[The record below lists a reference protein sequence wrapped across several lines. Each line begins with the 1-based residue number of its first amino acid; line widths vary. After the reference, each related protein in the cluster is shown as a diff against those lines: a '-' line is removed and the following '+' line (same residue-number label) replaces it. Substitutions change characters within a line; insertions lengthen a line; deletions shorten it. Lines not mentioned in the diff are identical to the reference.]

1 MIDFSVEPEFQK
13 KLDWMQ
19 KFVREE
25 CETMDLLWPQMA
37 ANFETWRS
45 DARAHLKPL
54 QDQVKAQGL
63 WACHLGPNLGGPGYG
78 QVKLGLMNEI
88 IGRSSWAPTVFGT
101 AAPDTG
107 NAEILALFGTP
118 EQKQRYLGPLMDGD
132 IVSCFSMTEPQG
144 GADPGEFTCKATLVK
159 NDKGEDEWEIEG
171 YKWFS
176 SNAKLAT
183 FLLVI
188 CVTDPEKVLTER
200 MSMFIVPTDTPGIEI
215 LRNVAIAGDVDPEN
229 GHHAHIHYNKVRV
242 PLDHMLGERG
252 GGFKVA
258 QARLGGGRIH
268 HAMRTVGICNRA
280 FEMMMERVVS
290 RKTRG
295 RMLGDHQMVQDKIA
309 SSIVELEAFRLL
321 VLKTA
326 WIIDE
331 VEAGR
336 MPHGS
341 ARNHIGMCKI
351 GLLRIYHDVVGRAL
365 EIHGSLGISL
375 DLPLARWYGGHMSL
389 AFADGPTDVHKSQL
403 ARAYMKKAKPVEG
416 LFPSEHIP
424 TRTAAAKKRYPNAV
438 DPSVRDPKEAK

>member
-1 MIDFSVEPEFQK
+1 MIDFSVESDFQE
-13 KLDWMQ
+13 KLDWMD

-25 CETMDLLWPQMA
+25 CETMDLLWPEMA
-37 ANFETWRS
+37 ANFDTS
-45 DARAHLKPL
+45 IKDARRHLKPL

-78 QVKLGLMNEI
+78 QVKLALMNEI
-88 IGRSSWAPTVFGT
+88 IGRSNWAPTVFGT

-159 NDKGEDEWEIEG
+159 NDAGEDEWEIEG

-188 CVTDPEKVLTER
+188 CVTDAEAKLTER
-200 MSMFIVPTDTPGIEI
+200 MSMFIVPTDTPGIDI
-215 LRNVAIAGDVDPEN
+215 LRNVAIAGDMDPED

-242 PLDHMLGERG
+242 PLDHMLGEPG

-268 HAMRTVGICNRA
+268 HAMRTVGRCQRA
-280 FEMMMERVVS
+280 LDMMLERAVS
-290 RKTRG
+290 RRTRG
-295 RMLGDHQMVQDKIA
+295 RMLGDHQMVQSKIA
-309 SSIVELEAFRLL
+309 DSIIQLEQFRMLT
-321 VLKTA
+321 LKTA

-336 MPHGS
+336 KPHGS
-341 ARNHIGMCKI
+341 ARNHIGMCKVAMAK
-351 GLLRIYHDVVGRAL
+351 LYHDVVGNAL
-365 EIHGSLGISL
+365 ELHGSLGISL
-375 DLPLARWYGGHMSL
+375 DMPLAGWYGGHWSL
-389 AFADGPTDVHKSQL
+389 AFADGPTDAHKSQL
-403 ARAYMKKAKPVEG
+403 ARAYLKKTKPVDG
-416 LFPSEHIP
+416 IFPTEHIP
-424 TRTAAAKKRYPNAV
+424 TRTAAAKARYPNA
-438 DPSVRDPKEAK
+438 RDN